1 MDNIEQLI
9 ATIEATLRQHE
20 DRISKVEG
28 KLEKD
33 YNSIMSLIEDVQQL
47 KEASQANSEMTAR
60 LITKVAELETSFN
73 AFMEKMQKVE
83 AEQDLKF
90 VGIMKKLDKQNKLLW
105 MVCGSRDGLIGNSTQ
120 LKAFCDENGIPCTL
134 IQYPDGEH
142 NFVVW
147 KYGLYK
153 FAQLIFK

>member
-1 MDNIEQLI
+1 MRDDMDNIEQLI
-9 ATIEATLRQHE
+9 ATIEATLKSHE

-33 YNSIMSLIEDVQQL
+33 YTYIMSLIEDVQQL

-90 VGIMKKLDKQNKLLW
+90 VGIIKKLDKQNKLLW
-105 MVCGSRDGLIGNSTQ
+105 LAIAVAVGSIIYATIRDGNIASALT
-120 LKAFCDENGIPCTL
+120 T
-134 IQYPDGEH
+134 
-142 NFVVW
+142 VV
-147 KYGLYK
+147 GL
-153 FAQLIFK
+153 LGRLGL

>member
-1 MDNIEQLI
+1 MTKLAYCPIILI
-9 ATIEATLRQHE
+9 SSFLVAPSSLSA
-20 DRISKVEG
+20 KV
-28 KLEKD
+28 K
-33 YNSIMSLIEDVQQL
+33 
-47 KEASQANSEMTAR
+47 KE
-60 LITKVAELETSFN
+60 
-73 AFMEKMQKVE
+73 
-83 AEQDLKF
+83 
-90 VGIMKKLDKQNKLLW
+90 NKLLW

-134 IQYPDGEH
+134 ISYPDGEH

>member
-9 ATIEATLRQHE
+9 ATIEATLKSHE

-90 VGIMKKLDKQNKLLW
+90 IGIIKKLDKQNKLLW
-105 MVCGSRDGLIGNSTQ
+105 VAIAVAVGAIIYATIRDGSIASALT
-120 LKAFCDENGIPCTL
+120 T
-134 IQYPDGEH
+134 
-142 NFVVW
+142 VV
-147 KYGLYK
+147 GLLAK
-153 FAQLIFK
+153 LGL

>member
-1 MDNIEQLI
+1 MREDMDNIEQLI
-9 ATIEATLRQHE
+9 TTIEATLRSHE

-33 YNSIMSLIEDVQQL
+33 YTSIMSLIEDVKQL

-73 AFMEKMQKVE
+73 AFMEKMQKLE

-90 VGIMKKLDKQNKLLW
+90 VGIIKKLDKQNKLLW
-105 MVCGSRDGLIGNSTQ
+105 LAIAVAVGSIIYATIRDGNIASALT
-120 LKAFCDENGIPCTL
+120 T
-134 IQYPDGEH
+134 
-142 NFVVW
+142 VV
-147 KYGLYK
+147 GL
-153 FAQLIFK
+153 LGRLGL

>member
-9 ATIEATLRQHE
+9 ATIEATLKSHE

-33 YNSIMSLIEDVQQL
+33 YTYIMSLIEDVRQL

-73 AFMEKMQKVE
+73 AFMEKMQKLE

-90 VGIMKKLDKQNKLLW
+90 VGIIKKLDKQNKLLW
-105 MVCGSRDGLIGNSTQ
+105 LAIAVAVGSVIYATIRDGNIASALT
-120 LKAFCDENGIPCTL
+120 T
-134 IQYPDGEH
+134 
-142 NFVVW
+142 VV
-147 KYGLYK
+147 GLLAK
-153 FAQLIFK
+153 LGL

>member
-9 ATIEATLRQHE
+9 ATIEATLKSHE

-60 LITKVAELETSFN
+60 LITKVAELETSFKT
-73 AFMEKMQKVE
+73 FMEEVAQFE
-83 AEQDLKF
+83 AAQDLKY
-90 VGIMKKLDKQNKLLW
+90 VGIIKKLDKQNKLLW
-105 MVCGSRDGLIGNSTQ
+105 VAIAVAVGSVIYATIRDGNIASALT
-120 LKAFCDENGIPCTL
+120 T
-134 IQYPDGEH
+134 
-142 NFVVW
+142 VV
-147 KYGLYK
+147 GL
-153 FAQLIFK
+153 LTRLGL

>member
-33 YNSIMSLIEDVQQL
+33 YTSIMSLIEDVQQL

-90 VGIMKKLDKQNKLLW
+90 IGIIKKLDKQNKLLW
-105 MVCGSRDGLIGNSTQ
+105 VAIAVAVGSIIYATIRDGNIASALT
-120 LKAFCDENGIPCTL
+120 T
-134 IQYPDGEH
+134 
-142 NFVVW
+142 VV
-147 KYGLYK
+147 GLLAK
-153 FAQLIFK
+153 LGL

>member
-9 ATIEATLRQHE
+9 ATIEATLKSHE

-33 YNSIMSLIEDVQQL
+33 YTYIMSLIEDVRQL

-90 VGIMKKLDKQNKLLW
+90 VGIIKKLDKQNKLLW
-105 MVCGSRDGLIGNSTQ
+105 LAIAVAVGSIIYATIRDGNIASALT
-120 LKAFCDENGIPCTL
+120 T
-134 IQYPDGEH
+134 
-142 NFVVW
+142 VV
-147 KYGLYK
+147 GL
-153 FAQLIFK
+153 LGRLGL

>member
-9 ATIEATLRQHE
+9 TTIEATLRSHE

-33 YNSIMSLIEDVQQL
+33 YTSIMSLIEDVQQL

-73 AFMEKMQKVE
+73 AFMEKMQKLE

-105 MVCGSRDGLIGNSTQ
+105 LAIAVAVGSIIYATIRDGNIASALT
-120 LKAFCDENGIPCTL
+120 T
-134 IQYPDGEH
+134 
-142 NFVVW
+142 VV
-147 KYGLYK
+147 GL
-153 FAQLIFK
+153 LGRLGL

>member
-1 MDNIEQLI
+1 MRDDMDNIEQLI
-9 ATIEATLRQHE
+9 ATIEATLKSHE

-33 YNSIMSLIEDVQQL
+33 YTSIMALIEDVKQL

-90 VGIMKKLDKQNKLLW
+90 VGIIKKLDKQNKLLW
-105 MVCGSRDGLIGNSTQ
+105 LAIAVAVGSIIYATIRDGNIASALT
-120 LKAFCDENGIPCTL
+120 T
-134 IQYPDGEH
+134 
-142 NFVVW
+142 VV
-147 KYGLYK
+147 GL
-153 FAQLIFK
+153 LGRLGL

>member
-1 MDNIEQLI
+1 MRDDMDNIEQLI
-9 ATIEATLRQHE
+9 ATIEATLKSHE

-33 YNSIMSLIEDVQQL
+33 YTSIMALIEDVKQL

-73 AFMEKMQKVE
+73 AFMEKMQKLE

-90 VGIMKKLDKQNKLLW
+90 VGIIKKLDKQNKLLW
-105 MVCGSRDGLIGNSTQ
+105 LAIAVAVGSIIYATIRDGNIASALT
-120 LKAFCDENGIPCTL
+120 T
-134 IQYPDGEH
+134 
-142 NFVVW
+142 VV
-147 KYGLYK
+147 GL
-153 FAQLIFK
+153 LGRLGL

>member
-1 MDNIEQLI
+1 MREDMDNIEQLI
-9 ATIEATLRQHE
+9 TTIEATLRSHE

-33 YNSIMSLIEDVQQL
+33 YTYIMSLIEDVRQL

-73 AFMEKMQKVE
+73 AFMEKMQKLE

-105 MVCGSRDGLIGNSTQ
+105 LAIAVAVGSIIYATIRDGNIASALT
-120 LKAFCDENGIPCTL
+120 T
-134 IQYPDGEH
+134 
-142 NFVVW
+142 VV
-147 KYGLYK
+147 GL
-153 FAQLIFK
+153 LGRLGL

>member
-9 ATIEATLRQHE
+9 ATIEATLKSHE

-33 YNSIMSLIEDVQQL
+33 YASIMSLIEDVQQL
-47 KEASQANSEMTAR
+47 KEASQANSELTAR

-90 VGIMKKLDKQNKLLW
+90 IGIIKKLDKQNKLLW
-105 MVCGSRDGLIGNSTQ
+105 LAIAVAVGSIIYATIRDGNIASALT
-120 LKAFCDENGIPCTL
+120 T
-134 IQYPDGEH
+134 
-142 NFVVW
+142 VV
-147 KYGLYK
+147 GLLAK
-153 FAQLIFK
+153 LGL

>member
-1 MDNIEQLI
+1 MRNNMDNIEQLI
-9 ATIEATLRQHE
+9 ATIEATLRSHE

-33 YNSIMSLIEDVQQL
+33 YTSIMSLIEDVQQL

-90 VGIMKKLDKQNKLLW
+90 VGIIKKLDKQNKLLW
-105 MVCGSRDGLIGNSTQ
+105 LAIAVAVGSIIYATIRDGNIASALT
-120 LKAFCDENGIPCTL
+120 T
-134 IQYPDGEH
+134 
-142 NFVVW
+142 VV
-147 KYGLYK
+147 GL
-153 FAQLIFK
+153 LGRLGL